1 MYCSGRNTILR
12 LTEYILH
19 KSEIYVH
26 ANKNSQTDL
35 IELPW
40 RVQKQLFNQFWSLLK
55 YFYSTCISCGIW
67 TYLENT
73 FQSSFF
79 SRHNGVWNFVDDVFQ
94 CKLPWTFVTTQ
105 CGVHVYNCVANC
117 IDTVFENH

>member
-35 IELPW
+35 IELPC
-40 RVQKQLFNQFWSLLK
+40 RVQKQLFNQF
-55 YFYSTCISCGIW
+55 
-67 TYLENT
+67 
-73 FQSSFF
+73 
-79 SRHNGVWNFVDDVFQ
+79 
-94 CKLPWTFVTTQ
+94 
-105 CGVHVYNCVANC
+105 
-117 IDTVFENH
+117 

>member
-55 YFYSTCISCGIW
+55 YFYSTCISCRIW
-67 TYLENT
+67 AYLENT
-73 FQSSFF
+73 FQKFLVHFF
-79 SRHNGVWNFVDDVFQ
+79 S
-94 CKLPWTFVTTQ
+94 VTM
-105 CGVHVYNCVANC
+105 
-117 IDTVFENH
+117 VFETLLMMYFSVSFHEHLLLLNVACMCTTV